1 MTTVPPP
8 GVPPLFSGAFVRDPW
23 PTYRWLQREAPLY
36 ADPASRMTVVTRY
49 ADCAAALRAPGLS
62 AAGGQQDRR
71 EQAGVPRSMLTTD
84 GAEHDALRRPGMKLL
99 GPAAARRLTADGEA
113 EAGRLV
119 DDATAPGVPVDVLD
133 RIAEPMAT
141 AV

>member
-49 ADCAAALRAPGLS
+49 ADCSAALRAPDLS

-99 GPAAARRLTADGEA
+99 GPAAVRRLCARWDA
-113 EAGRLV
+113 EVEQLI
-119 DDATAPGVPVDVLD
+119 DA
-133 RIAEPMAT
+133 E
-141 AV
+141 